1 MNRRYFHSSI
11 KELESL
17 FENGQDDQALL
28 RDLQGELTH
37 RKTDRAAKLRLR
49 INARLLGKTAG
60 TTPPPTQP
68 LIDFGGTVNV
78 SKPVMP
84 APSVAER
91 EQYTSS
97 RRGPPT
103 SATLRVSLQNN
114 PQPSP
119 PSVNNSAE
127 SILSAWIA
135 LEVLSPPA
143 FRRPEDLVSGDRS
156 RITPLGNKLPWERGE
171 RSRPNYRLYYQIVL
185 GSIRLE
191 PPLQMLMERYADSRI
206 EKPSIRGKAALATII
221 VDREGLLI
229 YPPSI
234 GVSSFGWGVIAAL
247 KGKLADLADWPTIES
262 QLVARIERKLVGAEI
277 AKETGPSSRPVT
289 RIALLNAYDDL
300 VSTLDLP
307 VDWLEPPEF
316 IIRSYT
322 YFKDKNPPESILLN
336 SFFLSD
342 LALARDLFTLRK
354 APKNLKRYLGVDK
367 PMKTED
373 LVQNSSALEQA
384 INPALT
390 SLARWPAPRRNSLVL
405 LQQAAVNLGFKETR
419 DGGLLG
425 INGPPGTGKTTL
437 LRDFVAGVV
446 TERALEMSKFD
457 DPETAFETTGLKL
470 KAGSGWIHLYKID
483 TSLKGFEMV
492 VASSNNKAVENV
504 SAELPGLNAIAN
516 DAADLRYFKTLSDS
530 LHLTDTWGMIAAVLG
545 NMQNRSRF
553 KQSFWWDDDKGF
565 NAYLR
570 AAIDSGAT
578 EDDPE
583 PKHIVRDER
592 PPRGRDEA
600 LARWRVARNRFKQ
613 ILNKSQQWQSWLCS
627 IREDVASL
635 HSLAESEATAQQEYR
650 RAANVV
656 QELKPTKASRTQG
669 RESAE
674 QQLRL
679 HALSRPGFWAR
690 LFRTQTARNWKDLN
704 VALLELHKT
713 QLALTAARTAH
724 ETTKRRISDAHE
736 KHGVVLADSKFFEL
750 RHDLRHRK
758 TPWFCREAQLARDD
772 VFVAAMHL
780 HRAFIDAAARPLRHN
795 LGALMNAFTTQTL
808 PTPEKQ
814 ALLADLW
821 ASLFLVVPLVS
832 TTFASVNRMLGK
844 LPLKSI
850 GWLFI
855 DESGQAV
862 PQAAVGAL
870 MRSKRAIIVG
880 DPIQIEPVV
889 VLPDSLTDA
898 ICRQFGVDS
907 ERFSGPRASV
917 QTLADSASNYATE
930 FQTRFGSR
938 TVGVPLLVHRRCS
951 EPMFSVSNR
960 IAYAGLMVPAK
971 ADADSEIRD
980 VLGPSRWINVQGNNE
995 DKWCPEEGAAVL
1007 HMITAL
1013 AHAGAPSDLYI
1024 ISPFVIVADR
1034 LRHLIRETKALAGWV
1049 DNETVWINERIGTV
1063 HTAQGRESEAVI
1075 IVLGAPN
1082 PSQTAARGWAGHRP
1096 NLLNVAITRAKE
1108 AVYVVGNRDLWRET
1122 GVFAELHKS
1131 LP

>member
-1 MNRRYFHSSI
+1 MNRRHFHSSI
-11 KELESL
+11 KELENL
-17 FENGQDDQALL
+17 FEHGQYDQALL
-28 RDLQGELTH
+28 RDLEEELQH

-49 INARLLGKTAG
+49 INARLLGLRTG
-60 TTPPPTQP
+60 TTPPPKQP
-68 LIDFGGTVNV
+68 SIDFTGIVDV

-84 APSVAER
+84 KPSVAER
-91 EQYTSS
+91 EQHTSF
-97 RRGPPT
+97 RRDAPT
-103 SATLRVSLQNN
+103 SASLRVSLRNN
-114 PQPSP
+114 PQPP
-119 PSVNNSAE
+119 QPSINNSAK

-156 RITPLGNKLPWERGE
+156 RISPLRNELPWERGE

-185 GSIRLE
+185 GSIQLE

-206 EKPSIRGKAALATII
+206 EKPSIRGKAALAVII
-221 VDREGLLI
+221 VDREGHLI
-229 YPPSI
+229 SPPSI
-234 GVSSFGWGVIAAL
+234 GVSSFGWGVITAL
-247 KGKLADLADWPTIES
+247 KGKLADLADWSTIES
-262 QLVARIERKLVGAEI
+262 QLVARIGRQLVETEI
-277 AKETGPSSRPVT
+277 ADETGASRRPVT
-289 RIALLNAYDDL
+289 RMALFNAYDDL
-300 VSTLDLP
+300 VSTLELP

-322 YFKDKNPPESILLN
+322 YFKDRNPPESILLN

-342 LALARDLFTLRK
+342 IALARDLFISGK
-354 APKNLKRYLGVDK
+354 APKNLKRYLGIEK
-367 PMKTED
+367 PTQTED

-384 INPALT
+384 ISPALT
-390 SLARWPAPRRNSLVL
+390 PLARWPASHRNSLVL

-446 TERALEMSKFD
+446 TERALGMARFD

-470 KAGSGWIHLYKID
+470 KAGSGWIHLYRLN
-483 TSLKGFEMV
+483 TSLRGFEMV

-504 SAELPGLNAIAN
+504 SGELPGLNAIAS
-516 DAADLRYFKTLSDS
+516 DASDLRYFKTLSDS
-530 LHLTDTWGMIAAVLG
+530 LHSTDTWGMIAAVLG

-553 KQSFWWDDDKGF
+553 KQSFWWDEDKGF

-570 AAIDSGAT
+570 AAIDSSAT
-578 EDDPE
+578 EDDSE
-583 PKHIVRDER
+583 QKQIVRDEQ
-592 PPRGRDEA
+592 PPKSRDEA
-600 LARWRVARNRFKQ
+600 LTRWRLARDRFTQ
-613 ILNKSQQWQSWLCS
+613 AVNKSQKWQSWLSS

-635 HSLAESEATAQQEYR
+635 HSLAKSEATAQQEYR

-656 QELKPTKASRTQG
+656 QELKPTKAHRTQD

-674 QQLRL
+674 QQLRV
-679 HALSRPGFWAR
+679 HALSRPGLWAR
-690 LFRTQTARNWKDLN
+690 LLRTEAARKWNEFN
-704 VALLELHKT
+704 AALIELHKT
-713 QLALTAARTAH
+713 ELALTAARTEH
-724 ETTKRRISDAHE
+724 ETTKRRISEAQK
-736 KHGVVLADSKFFEL
+736 KHGVVLADSEFFEL
-750 RHDLRHRK
+750 RHDLRHLK
-758 TPWFCREAQLARDD
+758 TPWFCREAQQARDD

-844 LPLKSI
+844 LPLESI

-855 DESGQAV
+855 DEAGQAV

-898 ICRQFGVDS
+898 ICCQFGVDS

-930 FQTRFGSR
+930 FETRFGSR

-951 EPMFSVSNR
+951 EPMFSISNR
-960 IAYAGLMVPAK
+960 IAYANLMVKAK
-971 ADADSEIRD
+971 SDSSSEIRT
-980 VLGPSRWINVQGNNE
+980 VLGPSRWVNVQGSNE
-995 DKWCPEEGAAVL
+995 DKWCQEEGAEVL
-1007 HMITAL
+1007 HMISAL
-1013 AHAGAPSDLYI
+1013 AHAGASSDLYI
-1024 ISPFVIVADR
+1024 ISPFVMVADR
-1034 LRHLIRETKALAGWV
+1034 LRHLIRASNILAGWV
-1049 DNETVWINERIGTV
+1049 EDETLWISERIGTV
-1063 HTAQGRESEAVI
+1063 HTAQGREAEAVI
-1075 IVLGAPN
+1075 IVLGAPD
-1082 PSQTAARGWAGHRP
+1082 PSQTGARDWAGHRP
-1096 NLLNVAITRAKE
+1096 NLLNVAVTRAKE
-1108 AVYVVGNRDLWRET
+1108 AVYVVGNKILWRDA
-1122 GVFAELHKS
+1122 GVFSELEKT
-1131 LP
+1131 LK